1 VTGTSSEALEL
12 APNDRGFA
20 ETFHTAGTIDR
31 TNPFFTPNG
40 GNGRTCE
47 TCHLSD
53 QGWTITP
60 DAVTA
65 LFKSTQGLDLLFKT
79 LDEGSRPDN
88 DVSTLA
94 ARKKAF
100 TSTLLKHGVTRFPLT
115 VTDTAEFTVTAVKDP
130 SGFSTVSPLNL
141 IIFRR
146 PSPV

>member
-1 VTGTSSEALEL
+1 MLKGFKTGWLGVLTIMTGCGAGVGDEAVGTAQSALEL

-20 ETFHTAGTIDR
+20 ESFHTSGTIDR
-31 TNPFFTPNG
+31 SNPFFTPNG

-60 DAVTA
+60 EAVTD
-65 LFKSTQGLDLLFKT
+65 LFNTTGGLDLLFKT

-88 DVSTLA
+88 DLSTLA

-100 TSTLLKHGVTRFPLT
+100 KSTLLEHG
-115 VTDTAEFTVTAVKDP
+115 
-130 SGFSTVSPLNL
+130 
-141 IIFRR
+141 
-146 PSPV
+146 

>member
-1 VTGTSSEALEL
+1 MVSIVRSYAFSLCVVIAGSGCGGLGSQGGDNESISVTRSSLEL

-60 DAVTA
+60 GAVSD
-65 LFKSTQGLDLLFKT
+65 LFD
-79 LDEGSRPDN
+79 
-88 DVSTLA
+88 
-94 ARKKAF
+94 
-100 TSTLLKHGVTRFPLT
+100 
-115 VTDTAEFTVTAVKDP
+115 
-130 SGFSTVSPLNL
+130 
-141 IIFRR
+141 
-146 PSPV
+146 